1 VSPWEFIAH
10 HPQNRGKIPV
20 LIKTAF
26 TWAAIPAQKGIN
38 IQKKLS
44 SSAARCSKSFIF
56 LLRRG

>member
-1 VSPWEFIAH
+1 MGVHRAPSAEP
-10 HPQNRGKIPV
+10 GKDPCPDEDGI
-20 LIKTAF
+20 

-44 SSAARCSKSFIF
+44 RPAPRCGKSFIF